1 MTDNESFSSD
11 FTPDFNP
18 LEAGYVIDFSR
29 AKRLNTTGSTCD
41 AYVTELKH
49 RKVFVKRLKEKYR
62 NSARYRSAFE
72 KEYEIGVSLSHPAL
86 PVYIDFHGD
95 YIVMNYI
102 DGRTLAEMLATH
114 GKWLSNGKNAVKV
127 LEEMLDVMEYLHRK
141 GVIHCDIK
149 ADNVLLTY
157 AGNNVALIDLD
168 KVYTSHLSDTP
179 GSATKYGLEES
190 DKRNTDIDF
199 AGLARIADQLSE
211 AVKSAATRKLILR
224 FGKECKKQG
233 ITAEELKSILH
244 SATSST
250 REERR
255 QMKLEGDR
263 KENRLIISII
273 IGCLVVLFVTYFLKM
288 WFEKPEYGA
297 TEEIEAVT
305 NDPIPENESDN
316 PDVSEEVTISEPSP
330 SNRPTVSNPSRQEQQ
345 SQELDRQ
352 LTAHFKPILELVDNT
367 MRQYDN
373 GELDEKQQR
382 QAVSTITERYLD
394 KLHESYELC
403 QELYPA
409 LTKIQAQL
417 MVANSPVYESVTERV
432 SEAGNRLV
440 ERFKVP
446 LE

>member
-1 MTDNESFSSD
+1 MTDNDNFSSD

-18 LEAGYVIDFSR
+18 RDAGSAIDFTR

-49 RKVFVKRLKEKYR
+49 RKVFVKRLKAKYR
-62 NSARYRSAFE
+62 NSARYRAAFE
-72 KEYEIGVSLSHPAL
+72 KEYEIGVGLSHPAL
-86 PVYIDFHGD
+86 PVYIDFQGD

-102 DGRTLAEMLATH
+102 DGRTLAEMMES
-114 GKWLSNGKNAVKV
+114 GDEWLSKEKNAVRV
-127 LEEMLDVMEYLHRK
+127 LAQLLDVLEYLHRK
-141 GVIHCDIK
+141 DVIHCDIK

-168 KVYTSHLSDTP
+168 KGYTSHLSDTS

-199 AGLARIADQLSE
+199 AGLARIADQLSK

-224 FGKECKKQG
+224 LSKECKKQG

-244 SATSST
+244 SATSYT

-255 QMKLEGDR
+255 QMKLEEDR

-273 IGCLVVLFVTYFLKM
+273 IGCLVVMFVAYFLKLQQDKS
-288 WFEKPEYGA
+288 ESGA
-297 TEEIEAVT
+297 SEEIET
-305 NDPIPENESDN
+305 ITPDSIQENNTAGQIEGITPAPAPPRSNQSD
-316 PDVSEEVTISEPSP
+316 SP
-330 SNRPTVSNPSRQEQQ
+330 AQ
-345 SQELDRQ
+345 SAKTSKDLDRY
-352 LTAHFKPILELVDNT
+352 LTEHYKPLLELVDNT
-367 MRQYDN
+367 MRQFDN
-373 GELDEKQQR
+373 GELDEAQQR
-382 QAVSTITERYLD
+382 QAVTTMTERYFDL
-394 KLHESYELC
+394 LHESYELC

-409 LTKIQAQL
+409 LTKTQAQL
-417 MVANSPVYESVTERV
+417 MVANSPVFESVTERV
-432 SEAGNRLV
+432 GEAGNRLA